1 MLKNLNVFKN
11 FTGLNTVFAMI
22 MAYLLYDEISL
33 QLTWDRNISPRSC
46 KMSGPTQPSSSPPL
60 NAHWTMKWHKFNIQM
75 VQIPPDTF
83 SETLIPLICLNG
95 TTEQATARS
104 WSSIWI
110 SDLECSTLAEG
121 LVWKPI
127 WLEHVKTSLSLRK
140 LLQGRDSWASP
151 IIKSTNNDL
160 WTTCLYWEK

>member
-1 MLKNLNVFKN
+1 MLKNLNVFNN

-83 SETLIPLICLNG
+83 SETLIPLICLAQQSRRQPDPDPPSESRTSCAPLWLRGWFGN
-95 TTEQATARS
+95 Q
-104 WSSIWI
+104 
-110 SDLECSTLAEG
+110 SDWNMSRPVYPSGSCCKAETVE
-121 LVWKPI
+121 LP
-127 WLEHVKTSLSLRK
+127 
-140 LLQGRDSWASP
+140 Q
-151 IIKSTNNDL
+151 
-160 WTTCLYWEK
+160 